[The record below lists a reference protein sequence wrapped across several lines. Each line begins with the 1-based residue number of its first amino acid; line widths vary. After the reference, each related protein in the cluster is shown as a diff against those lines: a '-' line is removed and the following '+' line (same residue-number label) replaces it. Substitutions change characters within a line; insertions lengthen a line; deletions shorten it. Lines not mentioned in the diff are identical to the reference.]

1 MATVHHVT
9 VTVPSEGDIP
19 AGQAFYELLG
29 GVPLVRPAMLAAD
42 TPGCWL
48 GFDGTQ
54 VHIIVGES
62 KPGPA
67 HMAIDLGDSYD
78 AVLARLEEAGVP
90 RRDARQSWGARRCF
104 VRDPAANQVELFERP
119 PDRVATKARRKLVGN

>member
-1 MATVHHVT
+1 MT
-9 VTVPSEGDIP
+9 VTVPSEESIP

-54 VHIIVGES
+54 VHLIVGDAE
-62 KPGPA
+62 PGPA
-67 HMAIDLGDSYD
+67 HLAIDVGEEYD
-78 AVLARLEEAGVP
+78 TILARLAGAGVD

-104 VRDPAANQVELFERP
+104 VSDPAGNLVELFERP
-119 PDRVATKARRKLVGN
+119 PDSIPEA

>member
-1 MATVHHVT
+1 MARIHHVT
-9 VTVPSEGDIP
+9 VTVPSEGQIA

-29 GVPLVRPAMLAAD
+29 GIPLVRPVMLAAD

-62 KPGPA
+62 EPGPA
-67 HMAIDLGDSYD
+67 HMAIDLAEQYD
-78 AVLARLEEAGVP
+78 AVLARLEEAGVQ
-90 RRDARQSWGARRCF
+90 RRDARRSWGARRCF
-104 VRDPAANQVELFERP
+104 VRDPAANLVELFERP
-119 PDRVATKARRKLVGN
+119 PDSVVERPGAS